1 MHMINES
8 QRRAFVEVIQAASD
22 MLDLMDEAPPD
33 VWDEEWREAVRESID
48 RVNWLVNSH
57 NIYIS
62 SKKED

>member
-48 RVNWLVNSH
+48 RVSLLVRTNH
-57 NIYIS
+57 IYIS
-62 SKKED
+62 KKEG

>member
-33 VWDEEWREAVRESID
+33 QWDEEWREAVRESIHSA
-48 RVNWLVNSH
+48 NWLVNSH

-62 SKKED
+62 KKEG

>member
-1 MHMINES
+1 MHMINNS
-8 QRRAFVEVIQAASD
+8 QHRAFVEVLQAASD

-33 VWDEEWREAVRESID
+33 QWDDEWREAVRESID

-62 SKKED
+62 SKKEG

>member
-1 MHMINES
+1 MHIISNS

-33 VWDEEWREAVRESID
+33 VWDDEWREAVRESID
-48 RVNWLVNSH
+48 RVSWLVNSH

-62 SKKED
+62 KKED

>member
-1 MHMINES
+1 MHMINNS

-48 RVNWLVNSH
+48 RVGLLIKSNH
-57 NIYIS
+57 IYVT

>member
-1 MHMINES
+1 MHMINNS

-48 RVNWLVNSH
+48 RVSLLVRTNH
-57 NIYIS
+57 IYIS
-62 SKKED
+62 KKEG

>member
-8 QRRAFVEVIQAASD
+8 QRRAFVEVLQAASD

-33 VWDEEWREAVRESID
+33 VWDDEWREAVRESID
-48 RVNWLVNSH
+48 RVGWLIKNH
-57 NIYIS
+57 HIYVT

>member
-48 RVNWLVNSH
+48 RVGWLIKSH
-57 NIYIS
+57 HIYVT

>member
-48 RVNWLVNSH
+48 RVN
-57 NIYIS
+57 
-62 SKKED
+62 